1 MVGSIKAGKDPHL
14 REVVFMDDGG
24 ELCLEERVAQLRREG
39 LSAEEIARVM
49 GVDPGWVEALLSAWG
64 ED

>member
-1 MVGSIKAGKDPHL
+1 
-14 REVVFMDDGG
+14 MDDGG
-24 ELCLEERVAQLRREG
+24 ELCLEERVAQLQREG